1 MIDAMTFTQLVDE
14 SSTSAN
20 SKFTR
25 ERLLVKSNF
34 IGIQVKS
41 FLSVVEERLAFI
53 DLTFQDCPEVE

>member
-1 MIDAMTFTQLVDE
+1 MIDTMTFTQLVDE

-25 ERLLVKSNF
+25 ERLLVKNNF

-53 DLTFQDCPEVE
+53 DLTFRDCPEVE